1 MREGDAAA
9 VAEAF
14 AAAGDMDRQ
23 GDVHDLPSAERYVD
37 WLRQEHRKATAVTDA
52 TDRMIGLVGITIDPA
67 NRSGW
72 FFSWLHAAYR
82 GQGLMA
88 RAAGFVHEGTERG
101 KFLIA
106 GRRVDVLTYGR
117 LRSDPPRR

>member
-1 MREGDAAA
+1 M
-9 VAEAF
+9 AEAF
-14 AAAGDMDRQ
+14 ASAEDMGRQ
-23 GDVHDLPSAERYVD
+23 GDVRDLPSGERYVT
-37 WLRQEHRKATAVTDA
+37 WLRQEPREATAVTDA
-52 TDRMIGLVGITIDPA
+52 ADRMIGLVGITIDPA

-106 GRRVDVLTYGR
+106 GRRVDVLTCGR
-117 LRSDPPRR
+117 LRSDPPPR